1 MTSYRD
7 AELIFDLLKQA
18 TFFHPSYKSMKSIEE
33 VHRIQLK
40 VEIKA
45 EMESLNVERTKHD
58 DQVPIKYT
66 QVTKS
71 RVSLES
77 EDEDDDDVS
86 LGVSEELEK
95 YISETKMPENMDPLG
110 DFWKKREHLYPRLA
124 ILAKKYLAVQATS
137 SPSER
142 VVSKLNNVV
151 SKKRNR
157 ITPSHTNQT
166 IFLSKRL

>member
-1 MTSYRD
+1 
-7 AELIFDLLKQA
+7 
-18 TFFHPSYKSMKSIEE
+18 MKSIEE
-33 VHRIQLK
+33 VQRVQLK

-45 EMESLNVERTKHD
+45 EMNSLTFDESKQTATVLYSSKDKKVRRR
-58 DQVPIKYT
+58 
-66 QVTKS
+66 

-77 EDEDDDDVS
+77 DDEDENIETHAFD
-86 LGVSEELEK
+86 EELEK
-95 YISETKMPENMDPLG
+95 YIREPKMSEDLDPLCE
-110 DFWKKREHLYPRLA
+110 FWKNRQHLYPRLA
-124 ILAKKYLAVQATS
+124 ILAKKYLAVQETS

>member
-1 MTSYRD
+1 
-7 AELIFDLLKQA
+7 
-18 TFFHPSYKSMKSIEE
+18 
-33 VHRIQLK
+33 
-40 VEIKA
+40 
-45 EMESLNVERTKHD
+45 MESLNVERTKHD

-110 DFWKKREHLYPRLA
+110 DFWKKRLA
-124 ILAKKYLAVQATS
+124 ILSKKYLAVQASS